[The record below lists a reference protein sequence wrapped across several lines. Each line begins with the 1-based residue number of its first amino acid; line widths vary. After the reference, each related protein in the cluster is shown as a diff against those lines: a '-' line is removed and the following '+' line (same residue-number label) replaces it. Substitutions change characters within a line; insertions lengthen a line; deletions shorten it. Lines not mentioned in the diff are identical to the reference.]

1 MSFEMKNI
9 TISEHVKQ
17 IIDELHAK
25 AKLNRNETDLLE
37 LYALENP
44 SEHDIEKFKFLLEIV
59 VGIEQTKR
67 KMKQLNDRAREMYKA
82 ESPKVR
88 NKQLAEKGLDLI
100 KIGLCDEKTGRY
112 SVERLAFLGFLIKQK
127 QHLLENQQQYIQ
139 FAEQHLNE

>member
-1 MSFEMKNI
+1 MKNRNFNELEAQ
-9 TISEHVKQ
+9 TIN
-17 IIDELHAK
+17 ELFAK

-44 SEHDIEKFKFLLEIV
+44 NDQDREKFNFLLEIV
-59 VGIEQTKR
+59 VDLEQTKR
-67 KMKQLNDRAREMYKA
+67 KIKQLNDRAREMYKA